1 MLMLTKL
8 VILTGCGKKKKKEG
22 GIKTSCTIRVGA
34 KLYWCIEIKKKNALV
49 SKYI

>member
-8 VILTGCGKKKKKEG
+8 VISMGCGKRKKKEG

-34 KLYWCIEIKKKNALV
+34 KLYLCIEIKKKNAMI